1 MQGKVQLF
9 NSTAGYKA
17 AESFSKGARMCL
29 AIVPVE
35 RLSRPKQLYFHQQ
48 DLVDVEASD
57 LGYFLVG

>member
-1 MQGKVQLF
+1 M
-9 NSTAGYKA
+9 Y
-17 AESFSKGARMCL
+17 L